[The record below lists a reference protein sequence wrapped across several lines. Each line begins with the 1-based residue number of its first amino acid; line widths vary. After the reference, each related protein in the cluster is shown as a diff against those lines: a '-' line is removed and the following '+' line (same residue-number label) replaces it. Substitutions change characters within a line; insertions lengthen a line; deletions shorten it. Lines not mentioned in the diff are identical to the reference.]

1 CHNAD
6 KWNITKLKALIAED
20 QKNRV
25 KYVLMPNS
33 PFVQNWDLIQIIFLL
48 YVAGVVPF
56 KAGFNYNFSG
66 GMFVIDMLV
75 DVYFMC
81 DIVVCFLTAYENSE
95 RLIVVNY
102 WKIAWRYMQG
112 WFVLD
117 FLSVLPTQ
125 YATMIADGTFLCTIS
140 ASCTESRPAASLD
153 AYLKLL
159 KMFRLVRLVKL
170 LRLARFKRILQKYQ
184 GETFHLLRI
193 LHFSGLC
200 GGMLLMG
207 HICGCAFYFMSTQ
220 QMWTPYERELYETGE
235 RIPWIAEHFGDDYD
249 STPVGP
255 RYLSSLYWAFSTM
268 STVGY
273 GDISSS
279 TFAERTFAIFV
290 IILGT
295 FMFGYIV
302 AQVMS
307 EVDAA
312 NQTSMRHRHKLTQ
325 VAAYIQDLQLP
336 RELSRDMLGHFR
348 EQQDKKYNDQEL
360 LFDLPFRLR
369 TRVLAHKYKAIIA
382 DVPLLCEGGE
392 SFRTELCA
400 RLKPVEYLP
409 NHIIYDMDQIAVDVY
424 IISSGKVEFVDVSG
438 GVHCILANGAYF
450 GEGAAIEP
458 NATRWDTARSQS
470 LVYTL
475 KMKAREL
482 RDLIISYPTVF
493 QEFKTLYY
501 ERKQRL
507 EAWRANNRDWGNA
520 RSFKC
525 SERFSQDLKW
535 TRTPSIL
542 IKQRDI
548 AKLSRSSKSTPV
560 EPVGTPVEH
569 EQSSLG
575 TLHDQMTQIHK
586 QMNADMENL
595 TRKLQTMKQPQT
607 DLVNNTRKDTN
618 RLKAAYNNDT
628 AGRHSSTR
636 QQGRHGP
643 SYRTGPASAPSSKV
657 AFHKGT
663 LYNGG
668 APVQA

>member
-1 CHNAD
+1 
-6 KWNITKLKALIAED
+6 
-20 QKNRV
+20 
-25 KYVLMPNS
+25 
-33 PFVQNWDLIQIIFLL
+33 
-48 YVAGVVPF
+48 
-56 KAGFNYNFSG
+56 
-66 GMFVIDMLV
+66 
-75 DVYFMC
+75 
-81 DIVVCFLTAYENSE
+81 
-95 RLIVVNY
+95 
-102 WKIAWRYMQG
+102 
-112 WFVLD
+112 
-117 FLSVLPTQ
+117 
-125 YATMIADGTFLCTIS
+125 
-140 ASCTESRPAASLD
+140 
-153 AYLKLL
+153 
-159 KMFRLVRLVKL
+159 
-170 LRLARFKRILQKYQ
+170 
-184 GETFHLLRI
+184 
-193 LHFSGLC
+193 
-200 GGMLLMG
+200 
-207 HICGCAFYFMSTQ
+207 
-220 QMWTPYERELYETGE
+220 
-235 RIPWIAEHFGDDYD
+235 
-249 STPVGP
+249 
-255 RYLSSLYWAFSTM
+255 M

-295 FMFGYIV
+295 FMFGYI
-302 AQVMS
+302 
-307 EVDAA
+307 
-312 NQTSMRHRHKLTQ
+312 
-325 VAAYIQDLQLP
+325 
-336 RELSRDMLGHFR
+336 
-348 EQQDKKYNDQEL
+348 
-360 LFDLPFRLR
+360 
-369 TRVLAHKYKAIIA
+369 
-382 DVPLLCEGGE
+382 
-392 SFRTELCA
+392 LCA

-586 QMNADMENL
+586 Q
-595 TRKLQTMKQPQT
+595 
-607 DLVNNTRKDTN
+607 
-618 RLKAAYNNDT
+618 
-628 AGRHSSTR
+628 
-636 QQGRHGP
+636 
-643 SYRTGPASAPSSKV
+643 
-657 AFHKGT
+657 
-663 LYNGG
+663 
-668 APVQA
+668 